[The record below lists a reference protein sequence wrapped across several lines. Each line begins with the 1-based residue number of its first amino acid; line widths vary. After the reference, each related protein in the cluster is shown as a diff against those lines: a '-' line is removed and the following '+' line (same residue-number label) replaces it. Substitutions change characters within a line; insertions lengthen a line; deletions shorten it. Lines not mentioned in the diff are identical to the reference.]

1 LCIIDGSFIW
11 SLIDE
16 CPCNRRAAR
25 PSWKAGATPWTRPKI
40 RAEAFNANLQ
50 IGHPMTHK
58 FTIGQAVDLQRT
70 VLRPA
75 SPGEYE
81 IRQLLPAGDSDPE
94 DPRYR
99 VKNTREKHERV
110 VRESEISLAKPRH
123 LLFY

>member
-1 LCIIDGSFIW
+1 LAKRRKASAAPWMRAKIDPNP
-11 SLIDE
+11 L
-16 CPCNRRAAR
+16 
-25 PSWKAGATPWTRPKI
+25 TRT
-40 RAEAFNANLQ
+40 FQ

-58 FTIGQAVDLQRT
+58 FTIGQVVDLQRT

-81 IRQLLPAGDSDPE
+81 IRQLMPAGDSDPE

-110 VRESEISLAKPRH
+110 VRESEISLSKAHH
-123 LLFY
+123 LLFW